1 MTATL
6 SPEFIK
12 ARDAFAAWY
21 DAKDDDM
28 QAFIDEIADQTH
40 YIIDEDEYDA
50 FIAELS
56 DYGITNAETFNDA
69 YQGEFDGYG
78 ENVLTNFTETFCE
91 DTGILGSLNEIV
103 MNTALITI
111 KCGIMH
117 FNMTST
123 RLSLRVTPISS
134 VVIIDTISLT

>member
-103 MNTALITI
+103 EHCLDYNQVWYYAFQHDFFTIEFKGNTYFF
-111 KCGIMH
+111 CR
-117 FNMTST
+117 NY
-123 RLSLRVTPISS
+123 
-134 VVIIDTISLT
+134 